1 MSHSYAKVWLHVVF
15 STKNRQ
21 PLINPDLEKKLFEFL
36 NTESDKLECRLKAI
50 NGMPDHIHMLMRI
63 SPKIAIAEIIKQL
76 KGASSYWVNHE
87 DMTREKFSWQTGY
100 GVFSVSE
107 SQLIKVENY
116 IKNQKAHH
124 KKCSFQDEYTEFIKV
139 HGLSEENG

>member
-107 SQLIKVENY
+107 SQLIKVESY
-116 IKNQKAHH
+116 IKNQKTHH
-124 KKCSFQDEYTEFIKV
+124 KKCSFQGEYTEFIKV
-139 HGLSEENG
+139 HGLNEENG

>member
-1 MSHSYAKVWLHVVF
+1 MSHSYTKVWLHVVF

-21 PLINPDLEKKLFEFL
+21 KLINSDLEKKLFEFL
-36 NTESDKLECRLKAI
+36 KRESEKLECRLKAI
-50 NGMPDHIHMLMRI
+50 NGMPDHIHMLIQI
-63 SPKIAIAEIIKQL
+63 SPKLAIAELMNQL
-76 KGASSYWVNHE
+76 KGASSYWVNYG

-100 GVFSVSE
+100 GAFSISE

-124 KKCSFQDEYTEFIKV
+124 KKHSFQDEYSEFIKV
-139 HGLSEENG
+139 HGLNEENG

>member
-21 PLINPDLEKKLFEFL
+21 QLINPDLEKKLFEFL
-36 NTESDKLECRLKAI
+36 NKESDKLECRLKAI
-50 NGMPDHIHMLMRI
+50 NGMPDHIHMLIRI
-63 SPKIAIAEIIKQL
+63 SPKVAIAEIIKQL

-87 DMTREKFSWQTGY
+87 EMIREKFSWQTGY
-100 GVFSVSE
+100 GAFSVSE

-116 IKNQKAHH
+116 IKNQKNHH
-124 KKCSFQDEYTEFIKV
+124 KKRSFQDEYTEFIKV
-139 HGLSEENG
+139 HGLNEENG

>member
-15 STKNRQ
+15 STKNRH

-36 NTESDKLECRLKAI
+36 NNESDKLECRLKVI

-63 SPKIAIAEIIKQL
+63 SPKIAITDVIKQL

-87 DMTREKFSWQTGY
+87 NMIREKFSWQTGY

-107 SQLIKVENY
+107 SHLIKVENY

-124 KKCSFQDEYTEFIKV
+124 KKYSFQDEYTEFIKV

>member
-1 MSHSYAKVWLHVVF
+1 MSHSYAKVWIHVVF

-21 PLINPDLEKKLFEFL
+21 PLINPVLEQKLFEVL
-36 NTESDKLECRLKAI
+36 NKESDKLECRLKAI
-50 NGMPDHIHMLMRI
+50 NGMPDHIHMLIRI
-63 SPKIAIAEIIKQL
+63 SPKIAIADIIKQL

-87 DMTREKFSWQTGY
+87 NMTREKFSWQTGY

-107 SQLIKVENY
+107 SQLIKVKNY
-116 IKNQKAHH
+116 IENQKVHH
-124 KKCSFQDEYTEFIKV
+124 KKRSFQDEYTEFIKV